1 LVTAAT
7 VASDGATV
15 AVVDF
20 TGDED
25 HEAIREGVRRVC
37 SKFPDTYWRE
47 CDEAH
52 EFPWAYYEAM
62 AEGGWI
68 GIAIP
73 EEFGGGG
80 QGITEASIVLEE
92 VAASGAAMNGCS
104 AIHLSIFGMEPVRK
118 YGSPE
123 LAQAVLP
130 RVASGDLHV
139 AFGVTEP
146 DAGTDTTAITTRAE
160 RDGDEYVVRGAKVWT
175 TKAPYCEMC
184 LLLVRTTPR
193 EECDS
198 PTGGLTLLLV
208 DLQRPEVDITPIPKL
223 GRNAVVSCEVRYD
236 GLRVPVGRRV
246 GEEGEGF
253 RYLLDGLNPERILI
267 SGEALG
273 IGKVALRRAVEYAR
287 DRVVFGRPIGQN
299 QGIAFP
305 LAEAHARLH
314 AAELVVREAS
324 WRYDR
329 GLPCGEQANLAKYLA
344 SEAAFF
350 TADRAMQTHGGFGY
364 AKEYDVERYWR
375 EARLMKIAPVSQEMV
390 LNFVSSK
397 VLGLPKSY

>member
-1 LVTAAT
+1 
-7 VASDGATV
+7 
-15 AVVDF
+15 VDF
-20 TGDED
+20 TPNPD

-37 SKFPDTYWRE
+37 AKYPDTYWRE
-47 CDEAH
+47 CDENH
-52 EFPWAYYEAM
+52 EFPWDFYADM

-104 AIHLSIFGMEPVRK
+104 AIHLSIFGMEPIRK

-123 LAQAVLP
+123 LANEILP
-130 RVASGDLHV
+130 GVANGTIHA

-146 DAGTDTTAITTRAE
+146 DAGTDTTSIKTRAV
-160 RDGDEYVVRGAKVWT
+160 RDGDEYVVTGAKVWT
-175 TKAPYCEMC
+175 TKAPYCDVC
-184 LLLVRTTPR
+184 LLLVRTTPK
-193 EECDS
+193 EEAEG
-198 PTGGLTLLLV
+198 PTAGMTLLLV
-208 DLQRPEVDITPIPKL
+208 DLKDPAVDITPIPKV

-236 GLRVPVGRRV
+236 GLRVPVSRRV

-253 RYLLDGLNPERILI
+253 RYILDGLNPERILI

-273 IGKVALRRAVEYAR
+273 IGRVALRRAAEYAK
-287 DRVVFGRPIGQN
+287 DRVIFGRPIGQN
-299 QGIAFP
+299 QGLAFP
-305 LAEAHARLH
+305 LADSHAKLR
-314 AAELVVREAS
+314 AAEQMVRLAS
-324 WRYDR
+324 WRYDN
-329 GLPCGEQANLAKYLA
+329 GESCGEEANLAKYLA
-344 SEAAFF
+344 ADAAFECC
-350 TADRAMQTHGGFGY
+350 DRAMQTHGGFGY

-390 LNFVSSK
+390 LNFVSTK
-397 VLGLPKSY
+397 VLGLPRSY

>member
-1 LVTAAT
+1 M
-7 VASDGATV
+7 
-15 AVVDF
+15 DF
-20 TGDED
+20 TPNPD

-37 SKFPDTYWRE
+37 SKYPDLYWRE
-47 CDEAH
+47 KDDQH
-52 EFPWAYYEAM
+52 EFPWDFYNDM
-62 AEGGWI
+62 AAGGWV

-104 AIHLSIFGMEPVRK
+104 SRHLSMFGMEPIRK

-123 LAQAVLP
+123 LVNMILP
-130 RVASGDLHV
+130 GVATGKLHT

-146 DAGTDTTAITTRAE
+146 DAGTDTSSIKTRAV
-160 RDGDEYVVRGAKVWT
+160 RDGDEYVVTGAKVWT
-175 TKAPYCEMC
+175 SKAPYCDYC
-184 LLLVRTTPR
+184 LLLVRTTPK
-193 EECDS
+193 EACDG
-198 PTGGLTLLLV
+198 PTQGMTLLLV
-208 DLQRPEVDITPIPKL
+208 DLKDPAVDITPIPKV

-236 GLRVPVGRRV
+236 GLRVPISMRV

-253 RYLLDGLNPERILI
+253 RYILDGLNPERILI
-267 SGEALG
+267 ASEALG
-273 IGKVALRRAVEYAR
+273 IGKVALRRAVAYANQR
-287 DRVVFGRPIGQN
+287 EIFGRPIGQN

-305 LAEAHARLH
+305 LADSHAKLR
-314 AAELVVREAS
+314 AAEMMIRVAS

-329 GLPCGEQANLAKYLA
+329 GMTCGEEANLAKYLA
-344 SEAAFF
+344 AEAAFDC
-350 TADRAMQTHGGFGY
+350 ADRAMQTHGGFGY

-390 LNFVSSK
+390 LNFVSNK
-397 VLGLPKSY
+397 VLGLPRSY